1 MVKCPM
7 CDISFSG
14 TNKTLKMHLK
24 FVHKNKSEINLSDIF
39 VINNGPKS
47 VKTNQD
53 NFSNMKST
61 KSKACS
67 MKNHQRSKFPKK
79 VQCSSKE
86 AEVDENNKKQR
97 IWLTLEAKLEI
108 IKMHEEGSL
117 IAKIA
122 QEKFMAES
130 SIRCI
135 LNRKTQ
141 IHQQAM
147 NSGNHS
153 TKVMTR
159 YSDGSVNQVHL
170 FWIMHPTITYLVG
183 CVKQKR
189 LLFAV
194 WEAEKPFFC

>member
-1 MVKCPM
+1 METFEQNKTQFLELESNFKKNKFHEKMVKCPM
-7 CDISFSG
+7 CDICFSG
-14 TNKTLKMHLK
+14 TIQTLKMHLK
-24 FVHKNKSEINLSDIF
+24 FVHNKKIEINKSDIF
-39 VINNGPKS
+39 VVNNGPKS
-47 VKTNQD
+47 EKTNQD
-53 NFSNMKST
+53 NFANNMNAT

-86 AEVDENNKKQR
+86 AEDDENNKKKR

-159 YSDGSVNQVHL
+159 YSDGLVNQVHL
-170 FWIMHPTITYLVG
+170 FSFG
-183 CVKQKR
+183 
-189 LLFAV
+189 
-194 WEAEKPFFC
+194 

>member
-1 MVKCPM
+1 MKKMVKCPM
-7 CDISFSG
+7 CDICFSG
-14 TNKTLKMHLK
+14 TIQTLKMHLK
-24 FVHKNKSEINLSDIF
+24 FVHKNKSEINQSDILDE
-39 VINNGPKS
+39 NTSPKS

-53 NFSNMKST
+53 NFSNMNAT

-170 FWIMHPTITYLVG
+170 FWIMHPTT
-183 CVKQKR
+183 
-189 LLFAV
+189 
-194 WEAEKPFFC
+194 